1 MSELRFYKPNKDG
14 NGAASKIQLVDK
26 LVEKDGSKFNKV
38 MLFWVSAQ
46 QNGKDE
52 DDNAKF
58 FWEPK
63 DGRQVTMKLGDPDVG
78 EILAVLNG
86 MKKEAGSSMGL
97 FHKNENGNSSLQFK
111 ANVQSDANGKSVV
124 NGYYVRLAFQDKS
137 KKVTEVKHSLTLAE
151 AEILKLLLERYVM
164 KKYW

>member
-1 MSELRFYKPNKDG
+1 MSELRLYKPSKEG

-26 LVEKDGSKFNKV
+26 IVEKDGSKFNRV
-38 MLFWVSAQ
+38 MMFWVAAQ

-63 DGRQVTMKLGDPDVG
+63 EGRQVTMKLGDPDVG

-86 MKKEAGSSMGL
+86 NKKEAGSSMGL

-111 ANVQSDANGKSVV
+111 ANIQRVNDKDVV
-124 NGYYVRLAFQDKS
+124 MGYYVRLAFQDKT
-137 KKVTEVKHSLTLAE
+137 KKVTEVKHSITLGE
-151 AEILKLLLERYVM
+151 AEVLKLVFERYVL

>member
-1 MSELRFYKPNKDG
+1 MSELRFYKPNKEG

-26 LVEKDGSKFNKV
+26 MVEKDGSKFNKV

-63 DGRQVTMKLGDPDVG
+63 DNRQVTMKLGDPDVG

-86 MKKEAGSSMGL
+86 VKKEAGSSMGL
-97 FHKNENGNSSLQFK
+97 YHKNENGSSSLQFK
-111 ANVQSDANGKSVV
+111 ANIQATGLA
-124 NGYYVRLAFQDKS
+124 GYYIRLAFQDKN
-137 KKVTEVKHSLTLAE
+137 KKVTEVKHSLTLGE
-151 AEILKLLLERYVM
+151 AEILKLLLERYVL